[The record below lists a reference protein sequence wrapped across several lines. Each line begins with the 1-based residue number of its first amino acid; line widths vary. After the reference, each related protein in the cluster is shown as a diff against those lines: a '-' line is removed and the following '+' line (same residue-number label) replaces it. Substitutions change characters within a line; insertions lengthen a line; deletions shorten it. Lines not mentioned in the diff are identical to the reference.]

1 MGISKEQY
9 DPRLVKAANS
19 VLLEIAHLLQI
30 YSDGFVVIGGTVPGL
45 ILRNPPESHI
55 GSIDVDIAL
64 DQNKIP
70 EKDYRTIKSLLIERG
85 YSPEEQPFTYSR
97 DIVIEGQPI
106 KIKVDFLAGE
116 YGGTGDKHRTQQ
128 IQDLKPRK
136 ARACDLAFIQTITVQ
151 ITGELPNGAIDQA
164 IVQVASIV
172 PFLMMKA
179 QALNGRMKEKD
190 AYDIYYC
197 MRNYPGGHRALVSAF
212 KAFPSNK
219 LVDEGLRILKEKFA
233 SPEHVGPVF
242 ITNFLGES
250 DPETQ
255 KIIQRDAYERVNV
268 LLESLDMDNLTK

>member
-9 DPRLVKAANS
+9 DPRLIKAANS
-19 VLLEIAHLLQI
+19 VLLEIGHLLQI
-30 YSDGFVVIGGTVPGL
+30 YSDGFVVIGGSVPGL
-45 ILRNPPESHI
+45 ILRNQQEPHI

-64 DQNKIP
+64 DQHKIP
-70 EKDYRTIKSLLIERG
+70 ETDYRTIKSLLVERG
-85 YSPEEQPFTYSR
+85 YSPEEQPFTFSR
-97 DIVIEGQPI
+97 DILIEGSPI
-106 KIKVDFLAGE
+106 KVKVDFLAGE
-116 YGGTGDKHRTQQ
+116 YGGTGEKRRTQRV
-128 IQDLKPRK
+128 QDLKPRK
-136 ARACDLAFIQTITVQ
+136 ARACDLAFIQTIPIQ
-151 ITGELPNGAIDQA
+151 ITGELPNGAKDQV

-212 KAFPSNK
+212 KSFPPNK

-242 ITNFLGES
+242 ITDFLAES
-250 DPETQ
+250 DLETQ
-255 KIIQRDAYERVNV
+255 KRIQRDAYERVSV
-268 LLESLDMDNLTK
+268 LLESLGIG

>member
-1 MGISKEQY
+1 MGNAKEQY
-9 DPRLVKAANS
+9 EPGLVTAAKR

-30 YSDGFVVIGGTVPGL
+30 YSDGFVVVGGSVPDL
-45 ILRNPPESHI
+45 ILKNPPESHI

-70 EKDYRTIKSLLIERG
+70 ETDYRTIQSLLVERG
-85 YSPEEQPFTYSR
+85 YAPEEQPFTYSR
-97 DIVIEGQPI
+97 DVFIEGQRI
-106 KIKVDFLAGE
+106 KVKVDFLAGE
-116 YGGTGDKHRTQQ
+116 YGGTGKKHRTQRV
-128 IQDLKPRK
+128 QDLKPRK
-136 ARACDLAFIQTITVQ
+136 ARACDLAFIQTIPVQ
-151 ITGELPNGAIDQA
+151 ITGKLPNGAKDQA

-197 MRNYPGGHRALVSAF
+197 MRYYPGGHRGLVSAF
-212 KAFPSNK
+212 EKFPSNK

-242 ITNFLGES
+242 ITNFLA
-250 DPETQ
+250 ETDLETRER
-255 KIIQRDAYERVNV
+255 IQRDAYERVRA
-268 LLESLDMDNLTK
+268 LLESLGID